1 MLICGALPTVPLYM
15 SAIPQLQPES
25 YPIRFGTEQQFSR
38 LCELLMQ
45 VGYVQENMEGHF
57 RLRHVG
63 EAEFAVEPHTT
74 EKSAPFALLAGLF
87 LQGKSVDGGE
97 VQGTLGQELV
107 DLLGALGLIE
117 EAGNGRYVATVAM
130 YATNGLYVV
139 SDRWCGVDGQPFQPP
154 ADVVYPAIL
163 GTTRGF
169 LATIPST
176 PCKSFLELCAGT
188 GIAALL
194 AARCGAEQ
202 AWAVDIAARSVHFA
216 EFNRRLN
223 GIPNVTNAQ
232 GDLYSPA
239 KGRKFERIVAH
250 PPYVP
255 VLEPKYVFYDG
266 GQDGEQITRRM
277 VQELPNYLEDK
288 GLFICVSLGSDR
300 VDEPFEAR
308 IRKWLGEKTNEFDV
322 GLFVRSEMEPAVQAL
337 NDVIR
342 GRGSVE
348 GVQRWKEVLKVLKI
362 VNFVFGGTFI
372 YRHGEN
378 RAGLTVRR
386 SAGKNSGLKEIET
399 LMEWERIVARGQDVE
414 VLRSARLRTASEC
427 RLNATYVLHEGNWT
441 PEKQRLLIDEPF
453 KMELEAPGWTLELLA
468 ACDGNRTGQELF
480 ESFKAQEVLEPNTS
494 FEQFAEILRLLV
506 SGGFARFV

>member
-1 MLICGALPTVPLYM
+1 M
-15 SAIPQLQPES
+15 SAIPQLQPDP

-38 LCELLMQ
+38 LCELLSQ
-45 VGYVQENMEGHF
+45 AGYVQENMEGHF
-57 RLRHVG
+57 QLRHVG
-63 EAEFAVEPHTT
+63 EAEFEVQPRTS
-74 EKSAPFALLAGLF
+74 EKSPSFAVLAGLF
-87 LQGKSVDGGE
+87 LQGKSFDRNE
-97 VQGTLGQELV
+97 VQASLGQELV
-107 DLLGALGLIE
+107 DLLASLGLIE
-117 EAGNGRYVATVAM
+117 EFQTARYAATVAM

-194 AARCGAEQ
+194 AARSGAEH
-202 AWAVDIAARSVHFA
+202 AWAFDIADRSVHFA

-223 GIPNVTNAQ
+223 GISNVTNAQ
-232 GDLYSPA
+232 GDLYAPA
-239 KGRKFERIVAH
+239 KELKFERIVAH

-255 VLEPKYVFYDG
+255 VLEAKYVFYDG

-277 VQELPNYLEDK
+277 VQGLPNYLEDK

-308 IRKWLGEKTNEFDV
+308 IRKWLGEKSDEFDV

-348 GVQRWKEVLKVLKI
+348 SVQRWKEVLKTLKI

-372 YRHGEN
+372 YRHAEN
-378 RAGLTVRR
+378 RAGYTIRR
-386 SAGKNSGLKEIET
+386 TAGKKSGLKEIEAV
-399 LMEWERIVARGQDVE
+399 LEWERVVARGEDAA
-414 VLRSARLRTASEC
+414 VLRTTRLKTASDC
-427 RLNATYVLHEGNWT
+427 RLNATYVLREGNWT
-441 PEKQRLLIDEPF
+441 PEKQRILIDEPF
-453 KMELEAPGWTLELLA
+453 RMELEAPGWTLELLA
-468 ACDGNRTGQELF
+468 SCDGSHTGQELF
-480 ESFKAQEVLEPNTS
+480 ENFKAQGMLEPDTR

-506 SGGFARFV
+506 SGGYADLRTS